1 LTGRGAGSPPADAGC
16 RPATGPL
23 ASGLEGP
30 GRLATIE
37 DIVAAVERAALR
49 RASFEGVRVLIGAG
63 RTEEPVD
70 PVRVLTNRSS
80 GRMGFA
86 LAEAARG
93 RGADV
98 TVVAGPVSVD
108 PPAGVDVVSITTALQ
123 MERAM
128 SERGPKANV
137 IIMAAAVADYRPA
150 RLAPQKIKREAG
162 PLEVKLEPNP
172 DILAG
177 LGAVKKKDQLVIGFA
192 LETNNGVENAR
203 KKLALKK
210 ADLIVLNSPEEALGA
225 ETNVV
230 TLVEA
235 RSVVELPEASKRE
248 VAEHILDRVM
258 ELRGD
263 AGKSAKLKL
272 ASAPSA
278 KTRAATA
285 GKKQAKK

>member
-1 LTGRGAGSPPADAGC
+1 MKTRGC
-16 RPATGPL
+16 RFVGPDDGPL
-23 ASGLEGP
+23 ASGLSGP
-30 GRLATIE
+30 GRLAE
-37 DIVAAVERAALR
+37 VGAIVDAVEGALR
-49 RASFEGVRVLIGAG
+49 LRASMKGLRVLISAG
-63 RTEEPVD
+63 RTEEPLD

-93 RGADV
+93 RGAEV

-108 PPAGVDVVSITTALQ
+108 PPLGIEIVGITTALQ

-128 SERGPKANV
+128 RERGPKADV

-150 RLAPQKIKREAG
+150 RPSQQKIKRDAG
-162 PLEVKLEPNP
+162 ALEVTFEPNP

-177 LGAVKKKDQLVIGFA
+177 LGAAKKPDQLIVGFA
-192 LETNNGVENAR
+192 LETNDGIANAR
-203 KKLALKK
+203 KKLEKK
-210 ADLIVLNSPEEALGA
+210 NADLIVLNSPEEALGA

-248 VAEHILDRVM
+248 VAEHVLDRVM

-263 AGKSAKLKL
+263 SGKGANLKL
-272 ASAPSA
+272 ASTPAAP
-278 KTRAATA
+278 KPRAAA
-285 GKKQAKK
+285 SANRKQAKK